1 MKRDIEKILN
11 EWKFDKNRC
20 PLLVRGA
27 RQVGKTYTITEFGNT
42 EFHELITINFE
53 LNPEYK
59 ECFKTFEP
67 ENIIECISLLIN
79 KDIIEGKTLL
89 FFDEIQ
95 ECPEAIRSL
104 RYFYEKKPGLHVI
117 GAGSLLEFILS
128 QENFR
133 MPVGRVQYL
142 YMKPLSFVEF
152 LDAVKENKLR
162 EFIENLKPDSTI
174 NDAIHDK
181 LISIIKKYSII
192 GGMPAVVKEYIMTEN
207 LKKCIMRQTMI
218 IQTFRDDF
226 GKYANKTKFKYLQK
240 LFYAAAKMVG
250 KKFKYSHVDREIKSR
265 ELKNALELLE
275 KSGIIYRVKKSRGG
289 IAPTDFYSNERHF
302 KILFVDIGL
311 MQNICGI
318 SDEILIEN
326 NLLNVYSGA
335 VAEQFVGQELIA
347 YQEYYKEPSIYYWE
361 REAKGSTAE
370 VDYIIQIG
378 SKVFPIE
385 VKAGKTG
392 RLKSLHIYLEKYS
405 IPFGIKVSQQQKLI
419 SKPVLSIP
427 FYLIKNL
434 EDYISYL

>member
-11 EWKFDKNRC
+11 EWKFDKNRF

-59 ECFKTFEP
+59 ECFKTLEP

-142 YMKPLSFVEF
+142 YMKPLSFLEF

-162 EFIENLKPDSTI
+162 EFIKNLKPDSTI
-174 NDAIHDK
+174 NDAIHNK

-347 YQEYYKEPSIYYWE
+347 YQEYYKESSIYYWE

>member
-11 EWKFDKNRC
+11 EWKFDKNRF

>member
-20 PLLVRGA
+20 PLLIRGA
-27 RQVGKTYTITEFGNT
+27 RQVGKTYTITELGNT

-59 ECFKTFEP
+59 ECFKTLEP

-117 GAGSLLEFILS
+117 GAGSLLEFTLS

-142 YMKPLSFVEF
+142 YMKPLSFLEF

-174 NDAIHDK
+174 NDAIHNK

-240 LFYAAAKMVG
+240 LFYAAAKMIG
-250 KKFKYSHVDREIKSR
+250 KKFKYSHVDREIQSR

-289 IAPTDFYSNERHF
+289 VPPTDFYSNERHF
-302 KILFVDIGL
+302 KVLFVDIGL
-311 MQNICGI
+311 MQNICGV
-318 SDEILIEN
+318 SEEILIEN

-361 REAKGSTAE
+361 REAKNSSAE

>member
-59 ECFKTFEP
+59 DCFKTFEP

-117 GAGSLLEFILS
+117 GAGSLLEFTLS

-142 YMKPLSFVEF
+142 YMKPLSFLEF

-174 NDAIHDK
+174 NDAIHNK

-240 LFYAAAKMVG
+240 LFYAAAKMIG
-250 KKFKYSHVDREIKSR
+250 KKFKYSHVDREIQSR

-289 IAPTDFYSNERHF
+289 VSPTDFYSNERHF
-302 KILFVDIGL
+302 KVLFVDIGL

-318 SDEILIEN
+318 SEEILIEN

-361 REAKGSTAE
+361 REAKGSSAE